1 MIIEE
6 LLPLPHVAKTGV
18 VKQDHLHGDV
28 VARAGVE
35 LLNVHHKAAVARD
48 AADGL
53 SGAGIGGT
61 HRRGEPEAHG
71 TKAAGAEETA
81 RGLNTE
87 VLRGPHLV
95 LPHFS
100 GDDGFALRQFM
111 KRLQHLPGRDLAAVL
126 MAGHR
131 LLRTYLR
138 QGLVP
143 FAVIGDLFLH
153 RLGEGLDNA
162 GGISDKPD
170 IGLYRLVNLRRVQFD
185 MDDLRDGGEALDF
198 IRASEYDA
206 VVLDVM
212 MPVMSGHEV
221 VSRMRAEGSAVPVL
235 FLTALD
241 GVDDRV
247 KGLDLG
253 ADDYLIK
260 PFAFPELLARLRA
273 ITRKYAETKS
283 TLLRVGGLVLDT
295 ASHRVSR
302 DGRELSLS
310 AKEFA
315 VLEFMMR
322 NSGVVLSRERI
333 ENNVWSY
340 GYEGGSNVVDV
351 YISYLRKKIDDG
363 FEKKLLHTVWGSGWM
378 LKAPE

>member
-1 MIIEE
+1 MEQKKTVLIVEDEKNIVDIIRFN
-6 LLPLPHVAKTGV
+6 LQRTGY
-18 VKQDHLHGDV
+18 DTLEAYDGEAGLAM
-28 VARAGVE
+28 ARE
-35 LLNVHHKAAVARD
+35 K
-48 AADGL
+48 
-53 SGAGIGGT
+53 
-61 HRRGEPEAHG
+61 
-71 TKAAGAEETA
+71 
-81 RGLNTE
+81 
-87 VLRGPHLV
+87 
-95 LPHFS
+95 
-100 GDDGFALRQFM
+100 
-111 KRLQHLPGRDLAAVL
+111 
-126 MAGHR
+126 
-131 LLRTYLR
+131 
-138 QGLVP
+138 
-143 FAVIGDLFLH
+143 
-153 RLGEGLDNA
+153 
-162 GGISDKPD
+162 KPD
-170 IGLYRLVNLRRVQFD
+170 LIL
-185 MDDLRDGGEALDF
+185 
-198 IRASEYDA
+198 
-206 VVLDVM
+206 LDVM

>member
-1 MIIEE
+1 MKILI
-6 LLPLPHVAKTGV
+6 
-18 VKQDHLHGDV
+18 
-28 VARAGVE
+28 
-35 LLNVHHKAAVARD
+35 
-48 AADGL
+48 
-53 SGAGIGGT
+53 
-61 HRRGEPEAHG
+61 
-71 TKAAGAEETA
+71 AEDE
-81 RGLNTE
+81 
-87 VLRGPHLV
+87 
-95 LPHFS
+95 
-100 GDDGFALRQFM
+100 
-111 KRLQHLPGRDLAAVL
+111 RDLNRLIAKSL
-126 MAGHR
+126 EEAGHCVDR
-131 LLRTYLR
+131 CC
-138 QGLVP
+138 
-143 FAVIGDLFLH
+143 
-153 RLGEGLDNA
+153 
-162 GGISDKPD
+162 
-170 IGLYRLVNLRRVQFD
+170 
-185 MDDLRDGGEALDF
+185 DGGEALDF

-283 TLLRVGGLVLDT
+283 TLLRVGGLALDT

-302 DGRELSLS
+302 DGREISLS

-340 GYEGGSNVVDV
+340 GYDGGSNVVDV

>member
-1 MIIEE
+1 
-6 LLPLPHVAKTGV
+6 
-18 VKQDHLHGDV
+18 
-28 VARAGVE
+28 
-35 LLNVHHKAAVARD
+35 
-48 AADGL
+48 
-53 SGAGIGGT
+53 
-61 HRRGEPEAHG
+61 
-71 TKAAGAEETA
+71 
-81 RGLNTE
+81 
-87 VLRGPHLV
+87 
-95 LPHFS
+95 
-100 GDDGFALRQFM
+100 
-111 KRLQHLPGRDLAAVL
+111 
-126 MAGHR
+126 
-131 LLRTYLR
+131 
-138 QGLVP
+138 
-143 FAVIGDLFLH
+143 
-153 RLGEGLDNA
+153 
-162 GGISDKPD
+162 
-170 IGLYRLVNLRRVQFD
+170 
-185 MDDLRDGGEALDF
+185 MDRCCDGGEALDF

>member
-1 MIIEE
+1 MKI
-6 LLPLPHVAKTGV
+6 LVAE
-18 VKQDHLHGDV
+18 D
-28 VARAGVE
+28 E
-35 LLNVHHKAAVARD
+35 
-48 AADGL
+48 
-53 SGAGIGGT
+53 
-61 HRRGEPEAHG
+61 
-71 TKAAGAEETA
+71 
-81 RGLNTE
+81 
-87 VLRGPHLV
+87 
-95 LPHFS
+95 
-100 GDDGFALRQFM
+100 
-111 KRLQHLPGRDLAAVL
+111 RDLNRLIAKSL
-126 MAGHR
+126 EEAGHCVDR
-131 LLRTYLR
+131 CW
-138 QGLVP
+138 
-143 FAVIGDLFLH
+143 
-153 RLGEGLDNA
+153 
-162 GGISDKPD
+162 
-170 IGLYRLVNLRRVQFD
+170 
-185 MDDLRDGGEALDF
+185 DGGEALDF

-340 GYEGGSNVVDV
+340 DYDGGSNVVDV

>member
-1 MIIEE
+1 M
-6 LLPLPHVAKTGV
+6 
-18 VKQDHLHGDV
+18 
-28 VARAGVE
+28 
-35 LLNVHHKAAVARD
+35 
-48 AADGL
+48 
-53 SGAGIGGT
+53 
-61 HRRGEPEAHG
+61 
-71 TKAAGAEETA
+71 
-81 RGLNTE
+81 
-87 VLRGPHLV
+87 
-95 LPHFS
+95 
-100 GDDGFALRQFM
+100 
-111 KRLQHLPGRDLAAVL
+111 
-126 MAGHR
+126 
-131 LLRTYLR
+131 
-138 QGLVP
+138 
-143 FAVIGDLFLH
+143 
-153 RLGEGLDNA
+153 
-162 GGISDKPD
+162 
-170 IGLYRLVNLRRVQFD
+170 
-185 MDDLRDGGEALDF
+185 
-198 IRASEYDA
+198 
-206 VVLDVM
+206 
-212 MPVMSGHEV
+212 
-221 VSRMRAEGSAVPVL
+221 PVL

-283 TLLRVGGLVLDT
+283 MLLRVGGLVLDT

>member
-1 MIIEE
+1 MRTK
-6 LLPLPHVAKTGV
+6 LLRSGLGFFAF
-18 VKQDHLHGDV
+18 
-28 VARAGVE
+28 AAGVSLVNV
-35 LLNVHHKAAVARD
+35 LLFPYARENY
-48 AADGL
+48 GYSL
-53 SGAGIGGT
+53 
-61 HRRGEPEAHG
+61 
-71 TKAAGAEETA
+71 
-81 RGLNTE
+81 
-87 VLRGPHLV
+87 
-95 LPHFS
+95 
-100 GDDGFALRQFM
+100 
-111 KRLQHLPGRDLAAVL
+111 
-126 MAGHR
+126 
-131 LLRTYLR
+131 
-138 QGLVP
+138 
-143 FAVIGDLFLH
+143 
-153 RLGEGLDNA
+153 
-162 GGISDKPD
+162 
-170 IGLYRLVNLRRVQFD
+170 IGLWLAYAA
-185 MDDLRDGGEALDF
+185 ALALLLLAG
-198 IRASEYDA
+198 RA
-206 VVLDVM
+206 
-212 MPVMSGHEV
+212 